1 MGQNWCKKDKWI
13 NRKRQP
19 RNIPKYSPTDLQQI
33 AKAVKWRKHCAFQQ
47 LVQEQLNIHVQKKT
61 MKNLD
66 MDLIPFT
73 NIKMDHIPKFKTQN
87 YKAEK
92 NLHALEFGDDFLNTT
107 PKT

>member
-1 MGQNWCKKDKWI
+1 
-13 NRKRQP
+13 
-19 RNIPKYSPTDLQQI
+19 
-33 AKAVKWRKHCAFQQ
+33 
-47 LVQEQLNIHVQKKT
+47 VQKKT